1 MNQMRSLVCVP
12 YSAADLFC
20 ELWTLGIATQVFCQ
34 GLKEEKNAIT
44 EMFNGARY
52 TTVCFV

>member
-44 EMFNGARY
+44 EMFNGASY